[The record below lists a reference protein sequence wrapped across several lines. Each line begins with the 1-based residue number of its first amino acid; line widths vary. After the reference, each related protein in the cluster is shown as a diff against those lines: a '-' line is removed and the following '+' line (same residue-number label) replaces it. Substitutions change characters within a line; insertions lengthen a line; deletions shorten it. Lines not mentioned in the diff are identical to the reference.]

1 MFFAKNLRNV
11 RFKKKLIYK
20 YTELFTIVNL
30 VKF

>member
-1 MFFAKNLRNV
+1 MFFVKNLQDV
-11 RFKKKLIYK
+11 KLKKKLFYK